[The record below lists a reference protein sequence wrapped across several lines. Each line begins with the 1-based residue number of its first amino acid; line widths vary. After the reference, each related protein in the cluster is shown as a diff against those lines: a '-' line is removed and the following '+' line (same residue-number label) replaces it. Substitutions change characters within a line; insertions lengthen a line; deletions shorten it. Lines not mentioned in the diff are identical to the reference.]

1 MNYATQPE
9 IVGTESLAFID
20 QTLISVIE
28 FRLRH
33 LHAIKKHRNNR
44 RVQFPQGWSIV
55 MLKVMQK
62 VTVSVD

>member
-33 LHAIKKHRNNR
+33 LHAIKKTQEQPTRAISSR
-44 RVQFPQGWSIV
+44 
-55 MLKVMQK
+55 M
-62 VTVSVD
+62 VDSDAESDAESYCRC

>member
-28 FRLRH
+28 FRRYKKTQEQPTR
-33 LHAIKKHRNNR
+33 AISSR
-44 RVQFPQGWSIV
+44 
-55 MLKVMQK
+55 M
-62 VTVSVD
+62 VDSDAESDAESYCRC